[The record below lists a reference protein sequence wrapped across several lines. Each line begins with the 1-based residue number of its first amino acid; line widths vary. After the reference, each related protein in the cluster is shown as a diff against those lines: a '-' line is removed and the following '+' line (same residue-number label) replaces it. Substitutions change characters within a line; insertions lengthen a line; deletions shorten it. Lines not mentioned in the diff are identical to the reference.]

1 MSPVL
6 RRLSLLS
13 LSLFAAS
20 LHAAEPAVALSGAW
34 VRALPPTQ
42 AVTAAYVSIHN
53 PGTQAVSVS
62 GASVAGAGRVEMHET
77 LTEAGL
83 TRMQQL
89 TTLTVAPGETR
100 ALQPGGAHLM
110 LFELE
115 RMPREGESLRL
126 CVELSGGEPVC
137 TDAAVRRAAPGGE
150 EMDHSHHH

>member
-1 MSPVL
+1 ML

-13 LSLFAAS
+13 VSLFAVS
-20 LHAAEPAVALSGAW
+20 LYAAEPAVTLSGAW

-42 AVTAAYVSIHN
+42 AVTAAYVEIHN
-53 PGTQAVSVS
+53 AGEQAVTVE

-126 CVELSGGEPVC
+126 CIEVAGGETVC
-137 TDAAVRRAAPGGE
+137 ADALVRKAAPGND